1 MLRPFNSLKFI
12 PTLLVSFSLVL
23 AACSGSAPTAAP
35 TSAPVSATPL
45 GGAQAAA
52 TPAPVVEPTQAQP
65 EATNTVE
72 VLPPTET
79 PAANTEGQLRLAL
92 AGEGNVARFLVTEQL
107 AGFDLPNDAIGT
119 TSDITG
125 QIVLAADGTV
135 VSDESMFVV
144 DLTTLKTDQNMRDG
158 YIQRTTLQT
167 STYPNAE
174 FVVTGVT
181 GLPSPLP
188 TSGAV
193 TFQLVGD
200 LTMHGVTRS
209 TTWEVTAEVV
219 GQELI
224 GTAKTNFTFGDF
236 GLTIPRVSRVLSI
249 EDNIRLEYDFRLVAQ
264 P

>member
-12 PTLLVSFSLVL
+12 PTLLVSFSLML
-23 AACSGSAPTAAP
+23 AACAGSAPTPMVAPTAAP
-35 TSAPVSATPL
+35 TSAPVST
-45 GGAQAAA
+45 
-52 TPAPVVEPTQAQP
+52 TTTVVEPTQAQA
-65 EATNTVE
+65 EATATTE
-72 VLPPTET
+72 VLTPTET
-79 PAANTEGQLRLAL
+79 PSANTESQLRLAL
-92 AGEGNVARFLVTEQL
+92 AGEGNLAHFLVTEQL
-107 AGFDLPNDAIGT
+107 AGFDLPNDAVGT

-125 QIVLAADGTV
+125 QLVLAADGTV
-135 VSDESMFVV
+135 VSDESKFVV
-144 DLTTLKTDQNMRDG
+144 DLTTLKTDSGMRDG

-188 TSGAV
+188 SSGAV
-193 TFQLVGD
+193 AFQLVGD

-209 TTWEVTAEVV
+209 TTWEVTAEIV

-249 EDNIRLEYDFRLVAQ
+249 EDNIRLEYDFRLVTQ